1 MHRYNKIAPLGVSG
15 LSEMMAS
22 DEDLLDVETKRLR
35 AVMFGMLI
43 ISAVCALGLLVD
55 LFVEL

>member
-22 DEDLLDVETKRLR
+22 DEDLLDVERKD
-35 AVMFGMLI
+35 
-43 ISAVCALGLLVD
+43 SAP
-55 LFVEL
+55 